1 MKSTKFLYFLLG
13 LLVLANVSC
22 TQDDI
27 VAENYVSFDTVNS
40 NIEIAASGNGEGV
53 VTVFSSFVAPNDV
66 TLSVNVVETNLE
78 ENQFSVP
85 ANLVI
90 PAGSNRGELT
100 INFNDVS
107 FASAPSMTL
116 AFEQGS
122 GLVFGPNATF
132 SLVQECPDTDIFI
145 LITFDDFSEE
155 TSWEIFSQG
164 NPSPVLSNSYGAG
177 REATNER
184 YCLPSGEYLFIIYDD
199 FGDGICCDWGEGSYN
214 VILGDGTV
222 VASGGEFGSSES
234 STFTID

>member
-27 VAENYVSFDTVNS
+27 VAENYISFDTVNS
-40 NIEIAASGNGEGV
+40 NIEVAASGSGEGI
-53 VTVFSSFVAPNDV
+53 VTVFSSFVAPNDITIGV
-66 TLSVNVVETNLE
+66 SVLDTNLE
-78 ENQFSVP
+78 DTQYSVP
-85 ANLVI
+85 ANVVI
-90 PAGSNRGELT
+90 PAGTNKGELS
-100 INFNDVS
+100 IQFSNVNL
-107 FASAPSMTL
+107 SAATSITL
-116 AFEQGS
+116 AFDEAPGFVYGS
-122 GLVFGPNATF
+122 NATYT
-132 SLVQECPDTDIFI
+132 LAEECPDTDIFI
-145 LITFDDFSEE
+145 LITFDDYSDE

-164 NPSPVLSNSYGAG
+164 NPNPVLSNSYSGG
-177 REATNER
+177 MTSTNER

-199 FGDGICCDWGEGSYN
+199 FGDGICCDWGQGSYN